1 MLTSNKLGV
10 TVADKLQ
17 ESVSRIV
24 VVYCGCFSYS
34 LVLIWQGCSK
44 GK

>member
-17 ESVSRIV
+17 ESVSGLSLYV
-24 VVYCGCFSYS
+24 VDALPTCLDIGLNSVGLS
-34 LVLIWQGCSK
+34 
-44 GK
+44 